1 MVKVKAKI
9 KIEVTINHGISIVQ
23 DCRLQCKRTAGIPN
37 NKMLFWQVSVMVPS
51 CGRRAQSEGLA
62 RRPQEGTITTSRA

>member
-23 DCRLQCKRTAGIPN
+23 DCCLQCKRTAGIPN
-37 NKMLFWQVSVMVPS
+37 NKMLFWQVSVDLRVVRRKEPS
-51 CGRRAQSEGLA
+51 PRRGRE
-62 RRPQEGTITTSRA
+62 RPGRKSTLGT

>member
-23 DCRLQCKRTAGIPN
+23 DCCLQCKRTAGIPN
-37 NKMLFWQVSVMVPS
+37 NKMLFWQVSVM
-51 CGRRAQSEGLA
+51 
-62 RRPQEGTITTSRA
+62 

>member
-23 DCRLQCKRTAGIPN
+23 DCCLQCKRTAGIPN

-51 CGRRAQSEGLA
+51 CGRRASPSDWA